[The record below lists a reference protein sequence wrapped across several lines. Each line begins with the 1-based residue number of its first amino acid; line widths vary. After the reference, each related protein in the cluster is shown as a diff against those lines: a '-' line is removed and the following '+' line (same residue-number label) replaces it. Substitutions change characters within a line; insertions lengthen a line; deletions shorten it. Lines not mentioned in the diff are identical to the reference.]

1 MRFPKKDIQKEPLI
15 VVADIEPHQ
24 VIVIWNPVR
33 EFALCYYNGSTES
46 NQEYA
51 ESKFSELLG
60 MGELDEMPVGNG
72 SKIVW
77 PRKDLKVT
85 E

>member
-15 VVADIEPHQ
+15 VVADVDPHQ
-24 VIVIWNPVR
+24 VIVIWDPVR
-33 EFALCYYNGSTES
+33 EFALCYYNDSTES

-60 MGELDEMPVGNG
+60 MGVLDEMPVGNG

-77 PRKDLKVT
+77 PRKDSKV
-85 E
+85 EG